1 MKLIFSLLIV
11 WSLTILSVV
20 AQKNTPKSF
29 LYTNVTIHIGN
40 GKVIENGKI
49 GVANGKINLVETMD
63 AKSNSKYEVTIDG
76 EGQHIYPGFIAPNTR
91 LGLEEIQAVRSTVD
105 YREVGNFN
113 PNVRSII
120 AYNTDS
126 KVVPTVRSN
135 GVLLAQIVPEGGRI
149 SGQSSIVYTQGDNW
163 EDAAL
168 AFDNCVHLRWPSR
181 VRYTGWWAQ
190 RGRTEMNKNYNKGM
204 EATRV
209 YFDAAKAYAQKTT
222 IEKKNLKFETMKALF
237 KKEKKLVVHAED
249 AKSMMDAINL
259 LQTYGV
265 DVVIQGGAESW
276 KIVDFLK
283 EKNVPVI
290 LNDVQQLPRRDD
302 SDIDQPFKTPS
313 ILQANGIKFA
323 FSLNRQGSW
332 NVRNLM
338 FQAGQAVGHG
348 LDKEAAISALT
359 LNVAEILGIAD
370 RVGSLETGKDATF
383 IVSKGDALDMRTSVI
398 TAAFMAG
405 RTVDLGDKQKELY
418 DKYMEKY
425 DLKKD

>member
-29 LYTNVTIHIGN
+29 LYTNVTIHVGN
-40 GKVIENGKI
+40 GKVIESGKI

-63 AKSNSKYEVTIDG
+63 AQSNSKYEVTIDG

-265 DVVIQGGAESW
+265 DVIIQGGAESW

-348 LDKEAAISALT
+348 LDKEAAISAST

-418 DKYMEKY
+418 DKYMDKY

>member
-40 GKVIENGKI
+40 GKVIKNGKI

-63 AKSNSKYEVTIDG
+63 AQSNSKYEVTIDG

-313 ILQANGIKFA
+313 VLQANGIKFA

>member
-11 WSLTILSVV
+11 WSFSTLNVL
-20 AQKNTPKSF
+20 AQKNAPKSF

-49 GVANGKINLVETMD
+49 GVANGKINLVEAMD
-63 AKSNSKYEVTIDG
+63 AKSNAKYEATIDG
-76 EGQHIYPGFIAPNTR
+76 KGQHVYPGFIAPNTR
-91 LGLEEIQAVRSTVD
+91 LGLEEIQAVRSTAD

-113 PNVRSII
+113 PNIRSII

-163 EDAAL
+163 EDATL
-168 AFDNCVHLRWPSR
+168 AFDNCVHLRWPNR

-190 RGRTEMNKNYNKGM
+190 RGRTEMNKEYNNGM

-209 YFDAAKAYAQKTT
+209 YFDAAKAYAQKTSV
-222 IEKKNLKFETMKALF
+222 EKKNLKFETMKALF
-237 KKEKKLVVHAED
+237 KKNKKLVVHAED

-259 LQTYGV
+259 LEPYGV
-265 DVVIQGGAESW
+265 DIVIQGGTESW
-276 KIVDFLK
+276 KIADFLK
-283 EKNVPVI
+283 EKNIPVI

-302 SDIDQPFKTPS
+302 SDVDQPFKTPAV
-313 ILQANGIKFA
+313 LQAKGIKFA

-370 RVGSLETGKDATF
+370 RVGSLELGKDATF

-405 RTVDLGDKQKELY
+405 QAVDLGDKQKELY

>member
-11 WSLTILSVV
+11 WSLSLFSVM
-20 AQKNTPKSF
+20 AQKNMPKSF
-29 LYTNVTIHIGN
+29 LYTNVTIHVGN

-49 GVANGKINLVETMD
+49 GVAAGKINLVERMAAQSSVSYD
-63 AKSNSKYEVTIDG
+63 VTIDG
-76 EGQHIYPGFIAPNTR
+76 KGQHVYPGFIAANTR
-91 LGLEEIQAVRSTVD
+91 LGLEEIGAVRATVD

-113 PNVRSII
+113 PNIRSII

-149 SGQSSIVYTQGDNW
+149 SGQSSIVYTEGDNW
-163 EDAAL
+163 EDATL
-168 AFDNCVHLRWPSR
+168 VFDNCVHLRWPSR

-190 RGRTEMNKNYNKGM
+190 RGRAEMNKNYDKGM

-209 YFDAAKAYAQKTT
+209 YFDAAKAYAQKTKV
-222 IEKKNLKFETMKALF
+222 EQKNLKFETMKALF
-237 KKEKKLVVHAED
+237 NKEKKLIVHAED

-259 LQTYGV
+259 LETYGV
-265 DVVIQGGAESW
+265 DIVIQGGTESW

-283 EKNVPVI
+283 KKNVSVI
-290 LNDVQQLPRRDD
+290 LHDVQQLPRRDD
-302 SDIDQPFKTPS
+302 SDIDQPFKTPGV
-313 ILQANGIKFA
+313 LQANGIKFA
-323 FSLNRQGSW
+323 FSLNRHGSW

-348 LDKEAAISALT
+348 LDQEAAVSALT

-370 RVGSLETGKDATF
+370 RVGSLEIGKDATF

-405 RTVDLGDKQKELY
+405 RRVDLRDKQKDLY

-425 DLKKD
+425 KLKD